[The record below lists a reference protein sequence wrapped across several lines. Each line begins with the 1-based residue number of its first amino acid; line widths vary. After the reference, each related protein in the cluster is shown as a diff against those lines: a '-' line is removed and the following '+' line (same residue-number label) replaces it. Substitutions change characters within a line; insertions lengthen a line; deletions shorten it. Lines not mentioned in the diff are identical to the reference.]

1 MARAEVGGTLDFVD
15 IITNDPFQY
24 AYMSKRG
31 NDNDHQPKER
41 IMDVWISQMQQ
52 KQDFQR
58 SSKRQ
63 MIADERAYLSVLQQN
78 EDRETVTQ

>member
-1 MARAEVGGTLDFVD
+1 MTRAEVGGTLDFVD

-31 NDNDHQPKER
+31 NENDHQPKER

-52 KQDFQR
+52 NQD
-58 SSKRQ
+58 S
-63 MIADERAYLSVLQQN
+63 
-78 EDRETVTQ
+78 